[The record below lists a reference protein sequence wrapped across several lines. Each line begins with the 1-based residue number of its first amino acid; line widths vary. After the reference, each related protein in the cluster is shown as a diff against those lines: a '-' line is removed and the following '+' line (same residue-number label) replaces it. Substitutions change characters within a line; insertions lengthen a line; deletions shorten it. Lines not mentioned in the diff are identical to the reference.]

1 MCIIYI
7 ILVLVPIVVELG
19 APKPIALSYCF
30 SILYENINLTIP
42 HKNNTQIGF
51 KPDFNEMRLF
61 DLPCFAT
68 AVSAHPTLLSPVSW
82 S

>member
-1 MCIIYI
+1 MFVIA
-7 ILVLVPIVVELG
+7 PMVVELG
-19 APKPIALSYCF
+19 APKPIVLSDCF
-30 SILYENINLTIP
+30 SILYEIINLTIP